1 MGDDDLP
8 FTFIRYGWVSSMS
21 RSGSMKSAYMDELKG
36 LLKDID
42 ALRATMEPWYA
53 LRLEDEHVVD
63 KKLDDY
69 NQHISSADS
78 LMTKINASMKL
89 VKNAI
94 VSIMTFRRFQYL
106 IQHLFLWVWFPPTK
120 VWVFIG
126 KPLPHLGTSQGKGQR
141 IGQSS
146 GSS

>member
-1 MGDDDLP
+1 
-8 FTFIRYGWVSSMS
+8 
-21 RSGSMKSAYMDELKG
+21 MKSAYMDELKG

-106 IQHLFLWVWFPPTK
+106 VQHLFLWVWFPSNQS
-120 VWVFIG
+120 VGFYWQALA
-126 KPLPHLGTSQGKGQR
+126 PLRHLPGQR
-141 IGQSS
+141 PKDWPKQRQLLR
-146 GSS
+146 